1 VPYIK
6 GSFWEGLMLHFAQ
19 PSKYLRATLCKE
31 AKSMFVNLY
40 NMKEDGIK
48 NTKTQEIS
56 LILYCL
62 LSFHSILFHSN
73 ILLKTFVVKLTLRRS
88 HGLRTKVQT
97 SQLMLPCFLCHVAI
111 ENNDQH

>member
-1 VPYIK
+1 VQRSQI
-6 GSFWEGLMLHFAQ
+6 
-19 PSKYLRATLCKE
+19 
-31 AKSMFVNLY
+31 MFVNLY

-48 NTKTQEIS
+48 DTKTQEIS

-73 ILLKTFVVKLTLRRS
+73 LLLKTFVIKLTLRRS